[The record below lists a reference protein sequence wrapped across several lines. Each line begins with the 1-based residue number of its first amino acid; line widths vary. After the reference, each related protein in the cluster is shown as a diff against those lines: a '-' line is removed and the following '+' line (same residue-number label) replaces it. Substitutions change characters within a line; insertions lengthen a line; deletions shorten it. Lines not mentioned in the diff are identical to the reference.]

1 MGRTGPKCSSEH
13 SLRRQGIKVFSRL
26 FSWNL
31 MFPKELGK
39 KHNTVKL
46 TEIHAASHLSQDPKW
61 SWSALCLWRH
71 HRIAAGA
78 TMCENPQ
85 GASIWDGLG
94 IDGRLLRLQKHQKR
108 CHWRPC
114 GAKVH
119 SCLLGRFFM
128 RWYKMYA
135 LEMVNI
141 YWEKK
146 VTVDSAIAKPMARKA
161 SHKKWPQAFVWWLSP
176 IAVWR
181 YRSEIVF
188 LSSMSGT
195 VPPTTFVMMV
205 PAWATLRLFCTAA
218 EQDDGLVGKHAWG

>member
-1 MGRTGPKCSSEH
+1 
-13 SLRRQGIKVFSRL
+13 
-26 FSWNL
+26 

-135 LEMVNI
+135 LEWWTFI
-141 YWEKK
+141 EKRRWQLTQLLPNQSRGRLHIK
-146 VTVDSAIAKPMARKA
+146 SD
-161 SHKKWPQAFVWWLSP
+161 HKHLFDEFRLL
-176 IAVWR
+176 AVWR
-181 YRSEIVF
+181 YPSDF
-188 LSSMSGT
+188 
-195 VPPTTFVMMV
+195 FFC

-218 EQDDGLVGKHAWG
+218 EQDAGLVGVGMGFSEACGWNKWMSLNDLMIHDRNVRHAN